1 MTSLRIIASLIVGA
15 VFITSGYL
23 KLMDPVGTSLIMEE
37 YFRILHLSVFG
48 NWAMEAGAM
57 LSSIEFAL
65 GFSLLFRVRL
75 RDLSYILFAFM
86 VFMTGLTLYLALFEP
101 IHDCGCFGQ
110 AITLT
115 NAQTFYKNLVL
126 LPLTIFIFVQRK
138 NYRRLSSRAF
148 EWSMVGFSFVVA
160 FSIGL
165 YSYFYQPPIDFTA
178 FSPGKYLEDV
188 TGKNEQVE
196 YSTLFIYEKDGQR
209 AEFGID
215 NLPDSTWTYVDAVT
229 TRNVLSSEGEI
240 MPLPMVT
247 SDGTDVS
254 DYMIN
259 SSLDAFISVIYDSRI
274 NDASLA
280 EIKDFSVRLEN
291 SGMGR
296 LFVLCS
302 ADAEFAGRLAS
313 EYGFEVYRS
322 DYKSLITLN
331 RSNGGLVYV
340 DSGEIIKK
348 WPLRSL
354 PEDEELEELK
364 SLDPKEI
371 SVKEEIWDSL
381 YWEILAFSFIV
392 MLIVGNAILKR
403 YNIKHHIDVNTI
415 EAVEDE
421 EKLHV
426 KEASGVH
433 TEDGGDDSAGI
444 GNGRK

>member
-1 MTSLRIIASLIVGA
+1 MTLLRIIASLIVGT

-37 YFRILHLSVFG
+37 YFRILHLSIFG

-57 LSSIEFAL
+57 LSSLEFAL

-75 RDLSYILFAFM
+75 RDLSYILLVLM

-126 LPLTIFIFVQRK
+126 LPLSILIFVQRK

-148 EWSMVGFSFVVA
+148 EWSMVGFSFVVS

-165 YSYFYQPPIDFTA
+165 YSYFYLPRIDFTV
-178 FSPGKYLEDV
+178 FSPGRYLEDV

-209 AEFGID
+209 VEFGID

-229 TRNVLSSEGEI
+229 TRNVLSSEVET

-302 ADAEFAGRLAS
+302 ADADFAEHLVS

-354 PEDEELEELK
+354 PGDEELEELK

-371 SVKEEIWDSL
+371 SVKEEIGDSL
-381 YWEILAFSFIV
+381 YWEILALSCIL
-392 MLIVGNAILKR
+392 MLIVGNAVLKR
-403 YNIKHHIDVNTI
+403 YNIKYHIDVNTI

-426 KEASGVH
+426 KEDSGVH